1 MYQTAPNRIVFR
13 QYGPSGQAFMACA
26 LSKSLLKSTQTLKN
40 YFILT
45 SQNAWRLVCQQSVS
59 VCVLCFFAT
68 PCINVSKST
77 NLKVISK
84 PATKTLNT
92 NQLCVLSALASR

>member
-1 MYQTAPNRIVFR
+1 VGKLFK
-13 QYGPSGQAFMACA
+13 ACA
-26 LSKSLLKSTQTLKN
+26 LSKSLLKAPIIKKL
-40 YFILT
+40 FLLT
-45 SQNAWRLVCQQSVS
+45 SQNAWRLVCRQSGS
-59 VCVLCFFAT
+59 VCGLCFFADYS
-68 PCINVSKST
+68 INVSKST